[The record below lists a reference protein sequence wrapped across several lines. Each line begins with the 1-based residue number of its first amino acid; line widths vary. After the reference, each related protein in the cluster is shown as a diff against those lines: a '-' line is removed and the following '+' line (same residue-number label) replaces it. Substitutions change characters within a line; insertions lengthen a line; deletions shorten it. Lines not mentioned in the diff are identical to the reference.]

1 MALPK
6 PNLDDRTFQDI
17 VDEAKRLIPTYCPE
31 WTDHNVSDPGVTLIE
46 LFAWMVEMMLF
57 RLNQLPEKSQVTFM
71 EMMGVRLEPPKPAQ
85 TALTFWL
92 STSATETVTIPAGTE
107 VATLQT
113 ATEPAITFSTDRDL
127 AIQPPKLRGLLTS
140 ADGRIFTDQWWT
152 LRFPHESFQ
161 AFSPRPKPGDA
172 IYLGFEADP
181 SNLTLGLLIDC
192 TIEGIGVDPTN
203 PPLMWEAFCEE
214 HGWTG
219 APMDRDQAG
228 VLTDTTGGLNQRG
241 QVVVHLP
248 PDMTRR
254 EINGKQFYWLR
265 CRHTE
270 PKPRQPTYQASP
282 QIHNLEVVALG
293 GTVDAT
299 QGSMVIGEL
308 VGRSDGMPGQIFRLE
323 YVPILPRREGETVEV
338 QQTDGS
344 WRAWLEREDFA
355 ETRPSDRHYVLDSV
369 SGELSFGPFIREP
382 DGSGR
387 QYGAIPAQGSQIR
400 FRRYRSGGGS
410 RGNVKLGDLTILKT
424 TIPYVHRVA
433 NRQPASGGRDAETIE
448 RAKLRAPQVLRTSE
462 RAVTVEDYEFLAM
475 EASSGVARA
484 RCLQPGA
491 VGAPAGLPPG
501 VVRVLLVPQ
510 LTPCDGY
517 IEPDRLHVPER
528 VIKEVQRDLDKRRL
542 LTSRVEIDEP
552 EYRWVTANV
561 RAKLSREA
569 DPKVVQSALEAQLYK
584 FLNPLAG
591 GADGQGWPFG
601 ATLHI
606 SQVYATLQ
614 GLPGIDYIERV
625 NLRLEGNDELRDSIP
640 VPPNALIA
648 SAKHS
653 VILL

>member
-6 PNLDDRTFQDI
+6 PNLDDRRFQDI
-17 VDEAKRLIPTYCPE
+17 VDEAKRLIPHYCPE

-57 RLNQLPEKSQVTFM
+57 RLNQLPDKSQVTFM
-71 EMMGVRLEPPKPAQ
+71 EMMGVRLEPPVPAR
-85 TALTFWL
+85 TGLTFWL
-92 STSATETVTIPAGTE
+92 STAATEPVTIMAGTE

-113 ATEPAITFSTDRDL
+113 ATEAAITFSTDRDL
-127 AIQPPKLRGLLTS
+127 VIQPPKLRGLLTS

-161 AFSPRPKPGDA
+161 AFSRRPKPGDA
-172 IYLGFEADP
+172 IYLGFEGDP
-181 SNLTLGLLIDC
+181 SNLTLGLQVDC

-203 PPLMWEAFCEE
+203 PPLVWEAYCNE
-214 HGWTG
+214 HGWSE
-219 APMDRDQAG
+219 APVDRDEAG
-228 VLTDTTGGLNQRG
+228 MLNDTTGGLNQRG
-241 QVVVHLP
+241 QVVVQVP
-248 PDMTRR
+248 PDVTRR
-254 EINGKQFYWLR
+254 EINGKQLYWLR

-299 QGSMVIGEL
+299 HGSAVTGEVL
-308 VGRSDGMPGQIFRLE
+308 GRSDGMPGQTFRLE
-323 YVPILPRREGETVEV
+323 YVPILPRREGETLEV
-338 QQTDGS
+338 QQQDGS
-344 WRAWLEREDFA
+344 WRAWAERADFA
-355 ETRPSDRHYVLDSV
+355 ETRPNDRHYVLDSV
-369 SGELSFGPFIREP
+369 SGELGFGPFIREP

-387 QYGAIPAQGSQIR
+387 QYGAIPAMGSPIR

-410 RGNVKLGDLTILKT
+410 RGNVKAGDLSVLKT
-424 TIPYVHRVA
+424 SISYVHRVT
-433 NRQPASGGRDAETIE
+433 NREPASGGRDAETIE
-448 RAKLRAPQVLRTSE
+448 RAKLRAPQVLRTSN

-510 LTPCDGY
+510 LTPADGY
-517 IEPDRLHVPER
+517 IEPDQLHVPER
-528 VIKEVQRDLDKRRL
+528 VIKEVQRDLDMRRL
-542 LTSRVEIDEP
+542 LTTKVEIGEP
-552 EYRWVTANV
+552 EYRWVAANV

-569 DPKVVQSALEAQLYK
+569 DPKVVQAALEAQLYK

-591 GADGQGWPFG
+591 GANGEGWPFG

-625 NLRLEGNDELRDSIP
+625 HLGLDGSTEPRDSIR
-640 VPPNALIA
+640 VPPNGLIA

-653 VILL
+653 VVLI